1 MGPDKSID
9 VRYVHAKNLA
19 SRNVWIE
26 NWLDCI
32 DLLGATELE
41 RHVWRLRTYPCAFI
55 AGPMER
61 KKGHVN
67 NFAQLL
73 RKIT

>member
-1 MGPDKSID
+1 VRDVDDID
-9 VRYVHAKNLA
+9 AEMIEFGNALEA
-19 SRNVWIE
+19 SWND
-26 NWLDCI
+26 WLDCI

-41 RHVWRLRTYPCAFI
+41 RYVWRLRAYLCAFI

-73 RKIT
+73 RKIA